1 MTNKNTQEQDRILAR
16 VRKMMAL
23 ANDTGTSE
31 GERDNALR
39 MAHAT
44 LAKHNLTI
52 AMAEEAGANP
62 EKRDHITAE
71 SRNQPWAR
79 SVAHSVGELMFC
91 RYFFSSCNKAG
102 KVTHN
107 FVGREGN
114 ARTAAEMSEYVIGS
128 IMKEANR
135 EWKKQADPGPWWTSF
150 CKGAADQ
157 VRVRCKELR
166 AAAEAADKPASS
178 GTSLVLASFY
188 KTEADANTKFLAD
201 VLKIGLTTK
210 VTRTKCAGA
219 GYASGKSFGNGIS
232 LNRQVGSGGYIVGRL
247 S

>member
-1 MTNKNTQEQDRILAR
+1 MTDKNTQEQDRILAR

-23 ANDTGTSE
+23 ANDAGASE

-62 EKRDHITAE
+62 EKRDRATAE

-79 SVAHSVGELMFC
+79 SVAHAVGELMFC

-102 KVTHN
+102 KITHN

-114 ARTAAEMSEYVIGS
+114 VRTAADMSEYVIGS

-166 AAAEAADKPASS
+166 AAAEMVDKPASS

-188 KTEADANTKFLAD
+188 KTEADANAKFLAD
-201 VLKIGLTTK
+201 KLGISLTTK
-210 VTRTKCAGA
+210 AVRTKRAGD
-219 GYASGKSFGNGIS
+219 GYANGKSFGNGIS
-232 LNRQVGSGGYIVGRL
+232 LNRQVGGASAVRRL